1 MFFLSQIGLSPHRYF
16 SRISNFFLGF
26 SWILNNI
33 ERYFIFTVLQFGLK
47 SIAYIF
53 TRLLRPLVEY
63 WRRQSIN
70 GVLYLDDGFGL
81 AENKEL
87 CYKHAQVVKNDIARL
102 GLVPNKDNK
111 SIWKPG
117 QTIE

>member
-1 MFFLSQIGLSPHRYF
+1 
-16 SRISNFFLGF
+16 
-26 SWILNNI
+26 
-33 ERYFIFTVLQFGLK
+33 
-47 SIAYIF
+47 
-53 TRLLRPLVEY
+53 
-63 WRRQSIN
+63 
-70 GVLYLDDGFGL
+70 L